1 MKYDDLKNE
10 ILELIEC
17 HTEGEYW
24 DFKQQWHSNNVD
36 LIHDIICMAN
46 SLANR
51 DCYIIIGVEDETYNV
66 LGVSGEK
73 RKNQQNVINL
83 LQQKPSWAGGY
94 VP

>member
-1 MKYDDLKNE
+1 MEYDDLKNE
-10 ILELIEC
+10 ILELIER

-51 DCYIIIGVEDETYNV
+51 E
-66 LGVSGEK
+66 
-73 RKNQQNVINL
+73 
-83 LQQKPSWAGGY
+83 W
-94 VP
+94 